1 VLAMAINVLCNGERL
16 EHLER
21 LRNDSAFL
29 DAMGADSIPDPFLTL
44 QLLATSAVASSSPIS
59 TRCC

>member
-1 VLAMAINVLCNGERL
+1 MCERL

-29 DAMGADSIPDPFLTL
+29 DALGADSIPDPKTGEKVRLD
-44 QLLATSAVASSSPIS
+44 P
-59 TRCC
+59 